1 MCCGCTSYRP
11 CEAYCMTRLW
21 RVRNRAGI
29 SYPPLAACAMALG
42 WDGDNTAN
50 TEIKIT
56 VTLRER
62 QKLVNKGMQNVFP
75 RVRERLLVSKQD
87 AEFFTKFLF
96 FFFFQPAYNP
106 HKRCPHPLLT
116 HDFWDKKRPWSVV
129 LYLQSPPALSS
140 SSSGKPKSRSLFDL
154 LSVSGSLSAGCSKKK
169 KKNVLFPLIQT
180 NTALKLHLRPKC
192 FFSGSAKWLHLFP
205 SPRVGASFHTC
216 VWLLSVSYF
225 FISFMNSKC
234 FFSSS
239 RVATFCSL
247 ICSFCCVFA
256 SSSRSH
262 AFSWHSRR
270 TCALNFCFS
279 ASTYCKWCAKDIIT
293 WNEARQSQKPRNQI
307 FFFFFGPVQSAQR
320 DFCLRSRVA
329 HTFWP
334 LLSTAWDLGRKK
346 IKDVF
351 FLFFFF
357 FHLSEESLFSFKLPL
372 ASSEPRNATK

>member
-169 KKNVLFPLIQT
+169 KKKMFCFHWYRQILHSNYIYDRSVFSLAQQNGCTCFPPPESAQAFIPVSDYCLCRI
-180 NTALKLHLRPKC
+180 
-192 FFSGSAKWLHLFP
+192 FSFHSWILN
-205 SPRVGASFHTC
+205 ASFLLLG
-216 VWLLSVSYF
+216 WLLSVHWSAVF
-225 FISFMNSKC
+225 AACSPVHL
-234 FFSSS
+234 
-239 RVATFCSL
+239 VATHSPDTAAALALSTF
-247 ICSFCCVFA
+247 VFRLPHIVNDA
-256 SSSRSH
+256 PRTSSPE
-262 AFSWHSRR
+262 
-270 TCALNFCFS
+270 TKQDNL
-279 ASTYCKWCAKDIIT
+279 
-293 WNEARQSQKPRNQI
+293 RNQETK
-307 FFFFFGPVQSAQR
+307 FFFFFLDQCSLHSAIFVSGAGLLTLSGPCCQ
-320 DFCLRSRVA
+320 
-329 HTFWP
+329 
-334 LLSTAWDLGRKK
+334 LLGIWVERKSK
-346 IKDVF
+346 MF
-351 FLFFFF
+351 FFFFFF